1 MLNINCPVYFSGYI
15 MEGSV
20 TRTLGFLKIV
30 ANLLR
35 PAFLEAGSESI
46 WMIPS
51 LRVWPFACRLV
62 TYTTFSVHYSYARR
76 VART

>member
-1 MLNINCPVYFSGYI
+1 

-20 TRTLGFLKIV
+20 TRTFWLKPWSPFSKLFLKIV

-35 PAFLEAGSESI
+35 PAFIKAGSESI

-62 TYTTFSVHYSYARR
+62 TCTTFSVHYSYVRR